1 MLQKTVNK
9 KLAFGVPGSF
19 YDADSP
25 RRVDPKTVSAGG
37 IGLFYTVDTT
47 DPSKAVLGGTGV
59 LAGIAVNSKEYVVN
73 GLTPSLA
80 FRAGDEAQIC
90 SMGRIV
96 LQLATPVTVGM
107 AAYYNTTTGVISA
120 AAPASSIEGSV
131 EIPNSMFIEVNA
143 LANELSVLQLG

>member
-1 MLQKTVNK
+1 MFQTTVNK
-9 KLAFGVPGSF
+9 KLAFGVPGDF

-25 RRVDPKTVSAGG
+25 RRVDPKTVSGGG

-59 LAGIAVNSKEYVVN
+59 LAGIAVNSKEYIVN
-73 GLTPSLA
+73 GLSASTA
-80 FRAGDEAQIC
+80 FRDGDKAQIC

-96 LQLATPVTVGM
+96 MQLETPVTVGM
-107 AAYYNTTTGVISA
+107 AAYYNTTTGVIEA
-120 AAPASSIEGSV
+120 AAPASTFEGWV
-131 EIPNSMFIEVNA
+131 EIPGSMFVEVNA